1 MAGMN
6 SVLRPFLPGAD
17 ERGPWFRSRPRAALA
32 VAALLFTLVLA
43 VRFSVED
50 PVEAISMLYVLPVA
64 LVALAFGRRAGL
76 AAGLMALGLVAF
88 WVLVVGAD
96 LSVIGWVAR
105 LVPFVVL
112 GYLLGDASDRLEA
125 AEARRAAL
133 EAAAQRH
140 RDATEVNDT
149 LIQGMAAAKW
159 ALEAGRTEAGLR
171 TLEETIALGHQLVSE
186 LLRDADMGV
195 NGHRPPVRS

>member
-1 MAGMN
+1 MGRVTP
-6 SVLRPFLPGAD
+6 VLRRLVPAD
-17 ERGPWFRSRPRAALA
+17 HGPWFRARPRTALA
-32 VAALLFTLVLA
+32 VAGLLFTVVLA

-64 LVALAFGRRAGL
+64 LVALAFGSRAGL
-76 AAGLMALGLVAF
+76 AAGLLALGLVAF
-88 WVLVVGAD
+88 WVVAVGTE
-96 LSVIGWVAR
+96 LSVLGWAAR

-112 GYLLGDASDRLEA
+112 GWLLGDASDRLEE

-159 ALEAGRTEAGLR
+159 ALEAGRTESGLR
-171 TLEETIALGHQLVSE
+171 TLDETIQLGHQLVSE

>member
-1 MAGMN
+1 MN
-6 SVLRPFLPGAD
+6 SVLRPFLPRSAG
-17 ERGPWFRSRPRAALA
+17 RGPWFRARPRAALA
-32 VAALLFTLVLA
+32 VAGLLFTAVLA
-43 VRFSVED
+43 LRFAVED
-50 PVEAISMLYVLPVA
+50 PVEAVSMLYVLPVS
-64 LVALAFGRRAGL
+64 LIALAFGRRAGL
-76 AAGLMALGLVAF
+76 AAGIVALGLVAF

-96 LSVIGWVAR
+96 LSVVGWVAR
-105 LVPFVVL
+105 LVPLVVL
-112 GYLLGDASDRLEA
+112 GWLLGDAADRLEA
-125 AEARRAAL
+125 AETHRAAL

-171 TLEETIALGHQLVSE
+171 TLEDTLNLGHQLVSE

>member
-1 MAGMN
+1 MERVTPA
-6 SVLRPFLPGAD
+6 LRRLVQPAAD
-17 ERGPWFRSRPRAALA
+17 HGPWFRARPRTALV
-32 VAALLFTLVLA
+32 VAALLFTVVLA

-50 PVEAISMLYVLPVA
+50 PVEAVSMLYVLPVA

-76 AAGLMALGLVAF
+76 AAGFVALGLVAF
-88 WVLVVGAD
+88 WVAVVGTE
-96 LSVIGWVAR
+96 LSVVGWVAR

-112 GYLLGDASDRLEA
+112 GWLLGDASDRLEA
-125 AEARRAAL
+125 AESRRAAL

-159 ALEAGRTEAGLR
+159 ALEAGRTESGLQ
-171 TLEETIALGHQLVSE
+171 TLGETIELGHQLVSE

-195 NGHRPPVRS
+195 NGHRPPVRR